1 MGTYNA
7 DFRVTYQ
14 SELQSRPPVDQAAAE
29 QMPAGQTPASA
40 APSSNAPSSTTLGAV
55 YGGTI
60 LGQDANAER
69 RNG

>member
-14 SELQSRPPVDQAAAE
+14 SDLQSRRPVEQAARDKDAATKQAAAS
-29 QMPAGQTPASA
+29 PTT
-40 APSSNAPSSTTLGAV
+40 TTLGAV

-69 RNG
+69 GNR